1 MMMYQ
6 FCTWGVGQ
14 PRTSKL
20 ERDDLD
26 GVSPQSLSDFPTLN
40 YFELMLRHAGPFS
53 SLRDFF
59 QNSELIQESHSGN
72 LDLYAKIIRLIEDLI
87 PFFQFVRRSDAQE
100 LMLT

>member
-59 QNSELIQESHSGN
+59 QNSELIQESHSGI
-72 LDLYAKIIRLIEDLI
+72 LDLYAKIIRLIFE
-87 PFFQFVRRSDAQE
+87 PFPMFTIVQIWQ
-100 LMLT
+100 